1 LLNHMRDPHL
11 SQRKRLQLLAYL
23 EDHITLATDLTFF
36 QTLSWLNTD
45 LSDLGM
51 KTTEQVVREV
61 RTMYTQ
67 LLRTCLEH
75 LWNY

>member
-1 LLNHMRDPHL
+1 MRDPHL

-23 EDHITLATDLTFF
+23 EDHITLPTDLTFF